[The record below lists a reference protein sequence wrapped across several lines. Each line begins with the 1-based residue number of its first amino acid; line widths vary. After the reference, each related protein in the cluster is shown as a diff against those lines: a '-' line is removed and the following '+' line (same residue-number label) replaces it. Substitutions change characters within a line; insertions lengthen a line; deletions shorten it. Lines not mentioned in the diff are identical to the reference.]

1 MSTSTL
7 GISVVGF
14 HLGQLE
20 WSLGCGCS
28 YGGIERMFHEYC
40 PAVDDKAFAIG
51 KKKVMGDVL

>member
-1 MSTSTL
+1 MSTL

-28 YGGIERMFHEYC
+28 YGGIERTFHEYC